1 VRMLHG
7 PTVGPVADDDLSDA
21 YPWPDTTDR
30 PYVRA
35 MMVTTLDGAA
45 AGDDGLSGSVSGG
58 ADRAVLRAVR
68 RFADV
73 VLVGGGTMKAEG
85 YGPLRA
91 RDEDAARREQQGQAA
106 APVLA
111 VVSGSLDLPLG
122 EGSFADSDLTPIV
135 FTSEGADPAR
145 GAEASERVEVV
156 QLPGEH
162 VDAATVI
169 DQLHKRGLGR
179 IVCEGG
185 PGLLHQVTDAGL
197 LDEADITVS
206 PMLVGTE
213 KTPDT
218 PMLQAPAS
226 FELQHVLTA
235 EEFLML
241 RYTKADPGKQQ
252 GEQQ

>member
-135 FTSEGADPAR
+135 FTSERADPAR
-145 GAEASERVEVV
+145 VAEASERVEVV

-213 KTPDT
+213 RTPDT

-241 RYTKADPGKQQ
+241 RYTRTRQ
-252 GEQQ
+252 GAEQ

>member
-1 VRMLHG
+1 MRMLHG

-135 FTSEGADPAR
+135 FTSERADPAR
-145 GAEASERVEVV
+145 VAEASERVEVV

-185 PGLLHQVTDAGL
+185 PGLLNQVTDAGL

-213 KTPDT
+213 RTPDT

-241 RYTKADPGKQQ
+241 RYTRTRQ
-252 GEQQ
+252 GAEQ